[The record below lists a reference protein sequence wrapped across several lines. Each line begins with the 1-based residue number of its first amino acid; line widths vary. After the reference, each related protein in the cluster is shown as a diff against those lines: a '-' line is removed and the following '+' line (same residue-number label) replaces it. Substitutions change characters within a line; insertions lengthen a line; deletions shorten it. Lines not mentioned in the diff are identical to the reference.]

1 MTNRFYDKPYINV
14 NQIDTF
20 KINELFNISNNM
32 DTQDLLQYSL
42 INKIPLG
49 IISSNNGNNI
59 IHNIILN
66 TDIKKN
72 EFNKLN
78 IIKFLIQN
86 NVNLDQPNINNQT
99 PLHLACENQYLLI
112 ITYLIENGADINYK
126 DNNGLTPLHY
136 LLSGQI
142 KLENNTD
149 VIDFIFPEKTDES
162 LTKKNNF
169 IEIKHQLWNQ
179 LKLDNNFQNYLEL
192 LENSIYDS
200 LNNNDEVEIII
211 EEMKQKIGNILLDK
225 SNFGI
230 KNLQDYI
237 NLIRFKFKNI
247 IKKMWNSFPELNE
260 INIHT
265 IDTKENSSYV
275 SSPDSKYSM
284 FKNYDIRKQL
294 KKNIKNNIDLSVE
307 TINKSFEKTIDN
319 NNLLENLGDIL
330 DKFRKENPT
339 KFTINNNDI
348 EFDDIITNNFDSW
361 SSINNNDKHHNAKD
375 HADNIIDL
383 ENKSFIGGSRNI
395 TIIDTNILANIRHII
410 DNYTNT
416 DIYKLIKYIL
426 LINIITD
433 EYYAGVRDILDEI
446 NNDNTNTIDI
456 ATYSQNYN
464 NFQLQIITFASESL
478 DLLINNYSSNIG
490 LTIYYNYCKLKC
502 NNNNNNNL
510 NGEVELL
517 FFRLISAIIN
527 CNKFEDLYTS
537 IMNSFKIDV
546 FNSLNIQDKEINLR
560 IWIGILLCDDIDI
573 FYNIPQLNDFKDLQ
587 TYTTNLVCSE
597 ELKNIILYDY
607 TNKEIIIEIILN
619 YYNNLLIKPS
629 LYIIIDTI
637 YYLYNQDHY
646 NEFSLIYNI
655 NTLHIYINYYFLYCK
670 KYNNYTNNDIV
681 NFKLNLLFTKCIPA
695 SLTNL
700 IYINN
705 SVLESINNNNVYNQD
720 DILIIN
726 KFIESRNLGLYYYGC
741 LPNCYENIDNLNNIF
756 TILNNNN
763 THTLNNSELVQ
774 NQLPLPG
781 NFILNNNNNQFN
793 TNNYFGLGNINNNNN
808 QIHYQYRPAFYNN
821 YEHLIIENI
830 KILNDLNA
838 IILSTTKNKCLKDL
852 LKNLLAN
859 KQLLNKLSEI
869 YSEFHFNIIKVIHH
883 QELLLSFINKKII
896 LFPIDK
902 LLSNI
907 NNINGYYFTYYYLYY
922 PDKVYK
928 IPKFIYYKLE
938 SNYKNKKFKLFN
950 DTNTNLL
957 TLEDEIKKRISIN
970 TNTNTDT
977 NTNVNINTNIHNN
990 LINLLLLNI
999 ENINI
1004 VNTSF
1009 IKLKKYKL
1017 PPSVYVILPDF
1028 FKFNKIN
1035 IIIEMLKKNIKINT
1049 DIKQTNL
1056 VINVTDTKIYSDYII
1071 AQLIEEIINDKA
1083 NYLTDITSIKYFEKI
1098 NQKIKIPIE
1107 STIIFKPTEFNINI
1121 SKFNLNDL
1129 DFDDFPRL
1137 NEFIII
1143 NFYKLSNSQEK
1154 KNNIFYIYPIEY
1166 TNTNLLKQRYILN
1179 INKDIVIKLLN
1190 NDTIKPYIV
1199 DNNYNSC
1206 IISLLKYHH
1215 SYILNELKN
1224 NDFNFTNLPDK
1235 PVEFIKYEYKNHI
1248 YKIADSTNKYI
1259 NYINNFIEPQYKEI
1273 ELLILA
1279 NEKFGNNI
1287 LSNLKLSFQIAY
1299 YIMNE
1304 YLTDYLWRFN
1314 DNYKLNNL
1322 DDILNLISINNKNYI
1337 QSNYLNSII
1346 DTIGDIP
1353 ILSSYILILEL
1364 IKDLHQEK
1372 DLLINRKNRLLIDSE
1387 QYKDIHNL
1395 KTQTDNKITE
1405 IIQEINK
1412 INDNIEK
1419 LNNVNISYLKSNNSL
1434 QKNKIIN
1441 TYKTIRN
1448 TNYHTYLKLWDSLL
1462 NNEELLKNSWNIS
1475 QLLILN
1481 IEKEIIDKKQEII
1494 DKISE
1499 KNKEQELIKKLKI
1512 ININHKHLSELAET
1526 YFNNEKYNNSS
1537 VNKVACFIYDTLLH
1551 LTESTLCF
1559 NIEMILRKVI
1569 FNHIKSIN
1577 PNDIYSDINDKIEYL
1592 FNYDFIFENNYSNLK
1607 TILYNIIAP
1616 KLLDNS
1622 INLFHNMND
1631 KINFEPESIKD
1642 ILNNYFNLLLI
1653 NNSIPFNDKDYA
1665 IKILKREVSSYF
1677 DTIIS
1682 KTINNWYVVMENTLK
1697 FSINQYRINDCLLS
1711 II

>member
-66 TDIKKN
+66 TDSKKN

-78 IIKFLIQN
+78 IIKFLVQN

-169 IEIKHQLWNQ
+169 IEIKNQLWDQ
-179 LKLDNNFQNYLEL
+179 LKLDDNFQNYLKL
-192 LENSIYDS
+192 LKNSIYDS

-211 EEMKQKIGNILLDK
+211 EEMKQKLGSILLDK
-225 SNFGI
+225 SNIGI
-230 KNLQDYI
+230 KILQDYI
-237 NLIRFKFKNI
+237 NLVRFKFKNI

-265 IDTKENSSYV
+265 IDTKDNSSYI
-275 SSPDSKYSM
+275 SSRNSKYSM
-284 FKNYDIRKQL
+284 FKDYDIRKQL
-294 KKNIKNNIDLSVE
+294 KKNIKNNIDLSVD
-307 TINKSFEKTIDN
+307 TITKSFEKTIDN
-319 NNLLENLGDIL
+319 TDLLDNLRVIM
-330 DKFRKENPT
+330 DKFIEKNPT
-339 KFTINNNDI
+339 KFTINNGDI
-348 EFDDIITNNFDSW
+348 EFEDSITNNFDSW
-361 SSINNNDKHHNAKD
+361 SSINNNEKHPNAKD

-395 TIIDTNILANIRHII
+395 TIIDTNILADIRHII
-410 DNYTNT
+410 VNYTNT

-426 LINIITD
+426 LINILNFELQQGYINT
-433 EYYAGVRDILDEI
+433 LFEI
-446 NNDNTNTIDI
+446 DNDNTNTIDI
-456 ATYSQNYN
+456 ATYSQNYHN

-478 DLLINNYSSNIG
+478 DLLINNYSSNVG

-546 FNSLNIQDKEINLR
+546 FNSFNIPDPEINLR
-560 IWIGILLCDDIDI
+560 VWLGILLCDNINI
-573 FYNIPQLNDFKDLQ
+573 FNNIPQLNNFADLK
-587 TYTTNLVCSE
+587 TYTTSLVCSDQ
-597 ELKNIILYDY
+597 LKNIILYDY
-607 TNKEIIIEIILN
+607 TNKEIIIKIILN

-637 YYLYNQDHY
+637 YYFYSTDISDNFIIND
-646 NEFSLIYNI
+646 FFLIYNI
-655 NTLHIYINYYFLYCK
+655 NNIIGLINNCITNCT
-670 KYNNYTNNDIV
+670 KYNNYTNNDII

-705 SVLESINNNNVYNQD
+705 NILENINNNNIYND
-720 DILIIN
+720 NDILIIN

-741 LPNCYENIDNLNNIF
+741 LPNCYESIDKFNNIY

-763 THTLNNSELVQ
+763 FHDLNQFGNIELY
-774 NQLPLPG
+774 QLPLPG
-781 NFILNNNNNQFN
+781 NFILNNNNQFN
-793 TNNYFGLGNINNNNN
+793 TDNYFGFGNNNNNNNNNN
-808 QIHYQYRPAFYNN
+808 QIYDQYRPAFNNN

-838 IILSTTKNKCLKDL
+838 IILNTTENKCLKDL

-883 QELLLSFINKKII
+883 QELLLSFINKTIT

-938 SNYKNKKFKLFN
+938 SNYKNKKFKLYN
-950 DTNTNLL
+950 NINTDLT
-957 TLEDEIKKRISIN
+957 TLEDKITKKISIKINSN
-970 TNTNTDT
+970 TNQ
-977 NTNVNINTNIHNN
+977 NTNVNINFHNN

-1004 VNTSF
+1004 ENTSF
-1009 IKLKKYKL
+1009 INSKKNKL
-1017 PPSVYVILPDF
+1017 PPSIYVVLPDF
-1028 FKFNKIN
+1028 FKFNKIK
-1035 IIIEMLKKNIKINT
+1035 IIIEMLQKNIKINT
-1049 DIKQTNL
+1049 DIIKQTNL
-1056 VINVTDTKIYSDYII
+1056 VIDTNDTKIYNDYVI
-1071 AQLIEEIINDKA
+1071 AQLIEEIINDRA
-1083 NYLTDITSIKYFEKI
+1083 NYFADINSIKYFEEI
-1098 NQKIKIPIE
+1098 NKKRIRHIDSDLIL
-1107 STIIFKPTEFNINI
+1107 KPTEFNINI
-1121 SKFNLNDL
+1121 SKFNLNNL
-1129 DFDDFPRL
+1129 DFDDFPKL
-1137 NEFIII
+1137 NESIII
-1143 NFYKLSNSQEK
+1143 NFYKLSNLQEK

-1166 TNTNLLKQRYILN
+1166 TNTTLLKQRYILN

-1206 IISLLKYHH
+1206 IISLLKYHY
-1215 SYILNELKN
+1215 SFILNELKN

-1235 PVEFIKYEYKNHI
+1235 PVEFIKSEYKNHI

-1299 YIMNE
+1299 YIIIE

-1322 DDILNLISINNKNYI
+1322 DNILNLININNKNYI
-1337 QSNYLNSII
+1337 QTNYLNSII

-1353 ILSSYILILEL
+1353 SHSSDILILEL
-1364 IKDLHQEK
+1364 INDLHQEK
-1372 DLLINRKNRLLIDSE
+1372 DLLINRKIRLLIDSE

-1395 KTQTDNKITE
+1395 KAQTNNKINE
-1405 IIQEINK
+1405 ITQEINK
-1412 INDNIEK
+1412 INNNIDK
-1419 LNNVNISYLKSNNSL
+1419 LNNINIHYLKSNNYL
-1434 QKNKIIN
+1434 QKTKIIN

-1448 TNYHTYLKLWDSLL
+1448 DNYHTYLKLWDKLL
-1462 NNEELLKNSWNIS
+1462 NSEELLNNSWNIS

-1481 IEKEIIDKKQEII
+1481 IEKEIIEKEII
-1494 DKISE
+1494 E
-1499 KNKEQELIKKLKI
+1499 KENIENLQI
-1512 ININHKHLSELAET
+1512 ININHKHLSDLAES

-1551 LTESTLCF
+1551 LTETILCF

-1577 PNDIYSDINDKIEYL
+1577 PNDIYNNINDKIKYL
-1592 FNYDFIFENNYSNLK
+1592 FNYDFIFKNNFSNLK
-1607 TILYNIIAP
+1607 TILYKIIAP